1 MKTKKHL
8 GFTSMRT
15 NFSDILL
22 NLPDQRQQGKID
34 YSIHDAVM
42 SCLACMY
49 FQDPSLKAFQ
59 ERLNDEYQMN
69 NLHTIFSVNVI
80 PSDTQLRDIVD
91 NLGSEAFRPV
101 FNDSF
106 SRIQRGKFLE
116 QYQIFPNCYYVAMD
130 ASQYFASNNIHCD
143 NCLITNHDNGT
154 VTYSHKVL
162 MPAIMHPGLRQVI
175 PLMPEE
181 ICNSDGSTKQDCETN
196 AAKRLIIEIKKDHP
210 KLDLIIG
217 GDDIYSRQPMIEDV
231 LDNGWHYLFVA
242 KPDSHAVMMR
252 YIENQ
257 TMNKKQF
264 VDKKGKIHLYEWI
277 NDVPL
282 NGNKESRRVNYFRY
296 TQFSKDK
303 DGNEKKVYSNA
314 WVTDIKVEEEN
325 VKTLTKAGRCR
336 WKIENECFNTL
347 KNQGYY
353 IEHNYGHGKKNLCFN
368 FLLLTLIAFTFH
380 QILELTD
387 KLYQACRKKFGSKRS
402 MWETLRSYIRLLIF
416 DSWEHLLDLALDPI
430 KYNPSICR
438 SP

>member
-1 MKTKKHL
+1 
-8 GFTSMRT
+8 MRS
-15 NFSDILL
+15 NLSDILL
-22 NLPDQRQQGKID
+22 NLPDQRQPGKID

-42 SCLACMY
+42 SGFACMY

-59 ERLNDEYQMN
+59 ERLNDDYQMS
-69 NLHTIFSVNVI
+69 NLHTIFGVNTI

-91 NLGSEAFRPV
+91 NLDSEAFRPV
-101 FNDSF
+101 FKDSF

-130 ASQYFASNNIHCD
+130 ASQYFASNNIHCE
-143 NCLITNHDNGT
+143 NCLRTNHDNGT

-196 AAKRLIIEIKKDHP
+196 AAKRLIPKIKKDHP
-210 KLDLIIG
+210 KLDLILG
-217 GDDIYSRQPMIEDV
+217 GDDIYSRQPMIMDV

-277 NDVPL
+277 NNVPL
-282 NGNKESRRVNYFRY
+282 NGNKESIQVNYCRY

-303 DGNEKKVYSNA
+303 DGNEKKVYSNS
-314 WVTDIKVEEEN
+314 WVTDITVEEEN
-325 VKTLTKAGRCR
+325 VKTLTKTGRCR

-347 KNQGYY
+347 KNQGYC

-387 KLYQACRKKFGSKRS
+387 KLYQACRKKFGSKWH
-402 MWETLRSYIRLLIF
+402 MWETLRTYIKILIF
-416 DSWEHLLDLALDPI
+416 DSWEHLLDFALDPI
-430 KYNPSICR
+430 KYNPSICG